1 MKLVEKHIIS
11 KNHKNY
17 KEINHLAFLSKN
29 LYNKGNYIIRQEF
42 IKTSK
47 EVEQGKRENAKWIRY
62 HELQKMLQNSKDPD
76 YIALPRKVSQQVLR
90 QLDNNWKSFF
100 KAIKEWKKAP
110 DKFKKRPS
118 LPKYKH
124 KTKGRNILIYTIQSI
139 SKAELK
145 NDIVKLSNTN
155 IQIKTK
161 QKNIQQTRI
170 VPLPCKTYKIEIVY
184 EKEIEKRNIDKN
196 KIASIDI
203 GVDSL
208 AAVTSNVKEFKPLII
223 NGRPLKS
230 INQYYNKR
238 KAELVSKLMMQYKDR
253 HTSNRI
259 NRLTMKR
266 NNKIDDYMHK
276 ASRLIVDLLLEYNI
290 GTLVIGKNDGWKTE
304 VNMGDRNNQNFTSIP
319 HSKFIKMLEYK
330 CKLVGIEVILVDE
343 SYTSK
348 CSLIDLED
356 IGKKETYMG
365 KRISRSLFK
374 SKNGIIINADINGS
388 GNIMRK
394 AIPNCGI
401 DTANGIEGFVVSP
414 VRLNPKGFNPYK
426 QVS

>member
-1 MKLVEKHIIS
+1 MKLVEKHIVS
-11 KNHKNY
+11 KGHKY
-17 KEINHLAFLSKN
+17 YDEIDYLAFLSKN

-47 EVEQGKRENAKWIRY
+47 EVEEGKREKAIWIRY
-62 HELQKMLQNSKDPD
+62 HKLQKMLQNSNDPD
-76 YIALPRKVSQQVLR
+76 YTALPRQLSQQVLR

-100 KAIKEWKKAP
+100 QSIKEWKKNP
-110 DKFKKRPS
+110 SKFKRRQS

-124 KTKGRNILIYTIQSI
+124 KNKGRNVLVYTLCAI
-139 SKAELK
+139 SKVELRNSVIK
-145 NDIVKLSNTN
+145 LAKSDIRF
-155 IQIKTK
+155 KTK
-161 QKNIQQTRI
+161 QNNIQQVRI
-170 VPLPCKTYKIEIVY
+170 VPLPYKAYKIEVIY
-184 EKEIEKRNIDKN
+184 EKGMEKRDVDKSRV
-196 KIASIDI
+196 ASIDI

-223 NGRPLKS
+223 NGRPLKA

-290 GTLVIGKNDGWKTE
+290 GTLVIGKNDGWKQE
-304 VNMGDRNNQNFTSIP
+304 VNIGKVNNQNFTSIP

-330 CKLVGIEVILVDE
+330 CKLVGIDVILVDE
-343 SYTSK
+343 SHTSK
-348 CSLIDLED
+348 CSLLDLEP
-356 IGKKETYMG
+356 IGHKDEYVG
-365 KRISRSLFK
+365 RRISRSLFK
-374 SKNGIIINADINGS
+374 SRNGIIINADINGS

-394 AIPNCGI
+394 AIPNCL
-401 DTANGIEGFVVSP
+401 TTNGIEGLVVSP

>member
-11 KNHKNY
+11 KNHKSY
-17 KEINHLAFLSKN
+17 KEIDHLAFLSKN

-47 EVEQGKRENAKWIRY
+47 EVEQGKREKAKWIRY
-62 HELQKMLQNSKDPD
+62 HELQKILQNSNDPD

-100 KAIKEWKKAP
+100 KTIKEWKKAP

-124 KTKGRNILIYTIQSI
+124 KTRGRNILVYTIQAI
-139 SKAELK
+139 SKVELK

-161 QKNIQQTRI
+161 QKNIQQARI
-170 VPLPCKTYKIEIVY
+170 IPLPNKVYKIEIVY
-184 EKEIEKRNIDKN
+184 EKEIEKRNTDKN
-196 KIASIDI
+196 RIASIDI

-223 NGRPLKS
+223 NGRPLKA
-230 INQYYNKR
+230 INQYFNKR
-238 KAELVSKLMMQYKDR
+238 KAELLSALMKQDKNR
-253 HTSNRI
+253 RTSNRI
-259 NRLTMKR
+259 ERLTLKR
-266 NNKIDDYMHK
+266 NNKIEDYMHK
-276 ASRLIVDLLLEYNI
+276 ASRMLVDKLVEFNI
-290 GTLVIGKNDGWKTE
+290 GTLVIGKNDGWKQK
-304 VNMGDRNNQNFTSIP
+304 VNMGDRNNQNFTLIP

-330 CKLVGIEVILVDE
+330 CKLMGIDVILQDE

-348 CSLIDLED
+348 CSLIDLEPIEHRD
-356 IGKKETYMG
+356 EYVGR
-365 KRISRSLFK
+365 RISRGLFK
-374 SKNGIIINADINGS
+374 SKDGIIINADINGS

-394 AIPNCGI
+394 VIPNCL
-401 DTANGIEGFVVSP
+401 TTNGIEGFVVSP
-414 VRLNPKGFNPYK
+414 VRITPKGYYPYK

>member
-17 KEINHLAFLSKN
+17 KEIDHLSFLSKN

-47 EVEQGKRENAKWIRY
+47 EVEKGKRKNAKWIRY
-62 HELQKMLQNSKDPD
+62 HELQKMLQNSNDPD
-76 YIALPRKVSQQVLR
+76 YTALPRKVSQQVLK

-100 KAIKEWKKAP
+100 QSIKEWKNNP
-110 DKFKKRPS
+110 SKFKKKPS

-124 KTKGRNILIYTIQSI
+124 KKKGRNILTYTIQSI
-139 SKAELK
+139 SKVQLK
-145 NDIVKLSNTN
+145 DGIVKLSQAN

-161 QKNIQQTRI
+161 QKNIKQARI
-170 VPLPCKTYKIEIVY
+170 VPLPCKTYKIEVVY
-184 EKEIEKRNIDKN
+184 EKEIEKKDVDKN
-196 KIASIDI
+196 KIASVDI

-238 KAELVSKLMMQYKDR
+238 KAELLSKLMRQDENKR
-253 HTSNRI
+253 TSNKI
-259 NRLTMKR
+259 EKLTLKR
-266 NNKIDDYMHK
+266 NNKIEDYMHK
-276 ASRLIVDLLLEYNI
+276 ASRMLVDKLVELDI
-290 GTLVIGKNDGWKTE
+290 GTLIIGKNNGWKTGI
-304 VNMGDRNNQNFTSIP
+304 NIGDRNNQNFTLIP
-319 HSKFIKMLEYK
+319 HDKFIKMLEYK
-330 CKLVGIEVILVDE
+330 CKLVGIDVILQDE
-343 SYTSK
+343 SHTSK
-348 CSLIDLED
+348 CSLLDLEPIEHKD
-356 IGKKETYMG
+356 EYDGR
-365 KRISRSLFK
+365 RISRSLFK
-374 SKNGIIINADINGS
+374 SKDGIIINADINGS

-394 AIPNCGI
+394 AIPNCLM
-401 DTANGIEGFVVSP
+401 TNGIEGFVVSP
-414 VRLNPKGFNPYK
+414 VRITPKGYYPYK

>member
-11 KNHKNY
+11 KSNKDY
-17 KEINHLAFLSKN
+17 KEIDYLSFLSKN

-47 EVEQGKRENAKWIRY
+47 EVEQGKRENTKWIRY

-124 KTKGRNILIYTIQSI
+124 KTKGRNILIYTIQAI
-139 SKAELK
+139 SKVELK

-223 NGRPLKS
+223 NGRPLKA

-290 GTLVIGKNDGWKTE
+290 GTLVIGKNNGWKQE
-304 VNMGDRNNQNFTSIP
+304 INIGDRNNQNFTSIP
-319 HSKFIKMLEYK
+319 HSKFIRMLEYK
-330 CKLVGIEVILVDE
+330 CKLVGIDVILVNE
-343 SYTSK
+343 SHTSK
-348 CSLIDLED
+348 CSLLDLEP
-356 IGKKETYMG
+356 IGHKDEYVG
-365 KRISRSLFK
+365 RRISRSLFK

-394 AIPNCGI
+394 AIPNCLM
-401 DTANGIEGFVVSP
+401 ANGIEGFVVSP
-414 VRLNPKGFNPYK
+414 LRINPKGFYPHKY
-426 QVS
+426 VS